1 MDVHPGLVK
10 AGIVFLGAGV
20 GGVLRFSVVGGI
32 QTWLRTSH
40 PAWASFPVGTIV
52 VNVTGCFAV
61 GMLGVILAGP
71 LHAKEEL
78 RLALLVGLLGG
89 YTTFSAF
96 GRETIMLMQSGAWIL
111 ALLNVV
117 VSNIAG
123 LLAVLAG
130 DRLATAIFGPTPAPV

>member
-10 AGIVFLGAGV
+10 AGIVFLGAGA

-32 QTWLRTSH
+32 QAWIRSSS
-40 PAWASFPVGTIV
+40 PAWASFPLGTIV

-61 GMLGVILAGP
+61 GLLGAILAGP
-71 LHAKEEL
+71 MHAKEEL

-96 GRETIMLMQSGAWIL
+96 GRETI
-111 ALLNVV
+111 LLVQ
-117 VSNIAG
+117 G
-123 LLAVLAG
+123 
-130 DRLATAIFGPTPAPV
+130 